1 VEKKDRTVNEPVQLY
16 VAGNR
21 QPFEIVV
28 NNVKK
33 DEVTGYLAVPKVTM
47 ARR

>member
-1 VEKKDRTVNEPVQLY
+1 VEKRDRSINEPVQLY

-21 QPFEIVV
+21 QPEEIVINEV
-28 NNVKK
+28 SK
-33 DEVTGYLAVPKVTM
+33 DEVKGYLSMPKVII